1 MCGIV
6 GYVGSKEAKNVLLD
20 GLKRLEYRGYDS
32 AGVAI
37 HDGKNIIIKR
47 SEGKLYNLEK
57 LVNAEPPQ
65 GQAGIGHTRWATH
78 GRPSETNAHPHRSG
92 NIVIVHNGIIENH
105 AELRE
110 FLKTNGHEFSSETDT
125 EVVCHLISYYID
137 RGKTT
142 LEALNESLKRIKGSY
157 ALVIMDEREKDKIF
171 MAKRGNPLVVGL
183 AENENLVASDIPALL
198 PYTKNVVFIEDGETA
213 VITPNTFKLYSDKGE
228 EITRPAQII
237 PWSPLMAERGGYK
250 HFMLKEIHEQ
260 PIAIADTFAGRLR
273 PSKHDIVFDEIKDLL
288 PANDFPYDEITII
301 ACGTSWHAGLIGKYF
316 IESLARIR
324 VNVELASEYRYR
336 NPIINNRTFIIPI
349 SQSGET
355 ADTLA
360 ALNLAKEKK
369 ATIVSICNVVGS
381 SITRASNAT
390 LYTHAGPEI
399 GVASTKTFTSQLAV
413 LIMFAT
419 YLAKHIKKIDED
431 TACKIVEELVSL
443 PRKMRIVLE
452 RADQI
457 KQIADEVLNSPSAIF
472 IGRGVNYPI
481 ALEGALKLK
490 EITYMHAEGFP
501 AGELKHGPIA
511 LIDYGVPVI
520 ALVPQDS
527 TYDKMLSNIEEV
539 RARGANI
546 IAIITNGNPDLTD
559 KASHVISIPKASSY
573 TTPILTSILVQLL
586 AYYVA
591 DHKGTDVD
599 QPRNLAK
606 SVTVE

>member
-1 MCGIV
+1 MKV
-6 GYVGSKEAKNVLLD
+6 GY
-20 GLKRLEYRGYDS
+20 
-32 AGVAI
+32 
-37 HDGKNIIIKR
+37 
-47 SEGKLYNLEK
+47 SE
-57 LVNAEPPQ
+57 
-65 GQAGIGHTRWATH
+65 
-78 GRPSETNAHPHRSG
+78 
-92 NIVIVHNGIIENH
+92 
-105 AELRE
+105 
-110 FLKTNGHEFSSETDT
+110 
-125 EVVCHLISYYID
+125 
-137 RGKTT
+137 
-142 LEALNESLKRIKGSY
+142 RIKQFSDDF
-157 ALVIMDEREKDKIF
+157 IS
-171 MAKRGNPLVVGL
+171 
-183 AENENLVASDIPALL
+183 NLKSL
-198 PYTKNVVFIEDGETA
+198 T
-213 VITPNTFKLYSDKGE
+213 
-228 EITRPAQII
+228 
-237 PWSPLMAERGGYK
+237 
-250 HFMLKEIHEQ
+250 
-260 PIAIADTFAGRLR
+260 
-273 PSKHDIVFDEIKDLL
+273 
-288 PANDFPYDEITII
+288 
-301 ACGTSWHAGLIGKYF
+301 GLIAW
-316 IESLARIR
+316 ET
-324 VNVELASEYRYR
+324 VNRSK
-336 NPIINNRTFIIPI
+336 
-349 SQSGET
+349 S
-355 ADTLA
+355 

>member
-1 MCGIV
+1 
-6 GYVGSKEAKNVLLD
+6 
-20 GLKRLEYRGYDS
+20 
-32 AGVAI
+32 
-37 HDGKNIIIKR
+37 
-47 SEGKLYNLEK
+47 
-57 LVNAEPPQ
+57 
-65 GQAGIGHTRWATH
+65 
-78 GRPSETNAHPHRSG
+78 
-92 NIVIVHNGIIENH
+92 
-105 AELRE
+105 
-110 FLKTNGHEFSSETDT
+110 
-125 EVVCHLISYYID
+125 
-137 RGKTT
+137 
-142 LEALNESLKRIKGSY
+142 